1 MFIRELLVSGLCVAF
16 FVIYLLAERIILSRR
31 SRVIPLRIC
40 VTGIRGKSSV
50 TRLIAA
56 SLRESGRKVL
66 AKTTGSKPVLIFPD
80 GKEEE
85 IVRRGS
91 PSILEGKRIL
101 RRGAELQVQAV
112 VLELMSIHPE
122 AIFAESVQMI
132 NPQIL
137 VITNVRPDHLE
148 QMGSSKEEIARS
160 LAASVPEGST
170 VFVPQRE
177 FYKVFGEKAECTNSK
192 LIQVPED
199 SYLEDIQPEKE
210 FPFFELEENIRLS
223 LAVTEVLGIDR
234 KVVLQG
240 IAKVQPDFG
249 SLKVW
254 SADLGSP
261 PNRWH
266 FISIFAANDPE
277 STRRVL
283 DRLQEKTSLDKEK
296 TVGLLNLRRDR
307 GDRTLQWF
315 AALKEGNFPEFQKLF
330 LIGDHTHALNRM
342 LKLRG
347 KPELFTLKKQSP
359 ETVLDKISETVRGE
373 GVLVGI
379 GNMGGFGKEF
389 VDYWEKVGKPHDF

>member
-1 MFIRELLVSGLCVAF
+1 MFIRELLVLGLFTAF

-66 AKTTGSKPVLIFPD
+66 AKTTGSRPVVIFPD
-80 GKEEE
+80 GREEE

-91 PSILEGKRIL
+91 PSILEGKKIL

-122 AIFAESVQMI
+122 ASFAESVQMI

-148 QMGSSKEEIARS
+148 QMGSSNEEIARS
-160 LAASVPEGST
+160 LAASIPEGST
-170 VFVPQRE
+170 VFVPQEE
-177 FYKVFGEKAECTNSK
+177 FFEVFGEKAKVVNSK
-192 LIQVPED
+192 LIPVPED
-199 SYLEDIQPEKE
+199 SYREENQPEKE

-223 LAVTEVLGIDR
+223 LAVTEFLGIDR
-234 KVVLQG
+234 KVALQG

-254 SADLGSP
+254 SAHLGSP
-261 PNRWH
+261 AYRWH
-266 FISIFAANDPE
+266 FVSIFAANDPE

-283 DRLQEKTSLDKEK
+283 DRLREKTSLDKEK
-296 TVGLLNLRRDR
+296 MVGLLNLRRDR

-315 AALKEGNFPEFQKLF
+315 EALKEGNFPEFQRLF

-342 LKLRG
+342 LKRRG

-379 GNMGGFGKEF
+379 GNMGGFGKEL
-389 VDYWEKVGKPHDF
+389 VDYWERVGEPYDF